1 MVVGKVVCGMFRVLS
16 LSLRVLGG
24 RVWGRGRVGT
34 RHKRVLSL
42 LSASL
47 PSVLLLPR
55 GDGESPVSMPGSGLD
70 GSAGVINLAW
80 YREWLGF
87 RSLDFSCLDYA
98 WHFLMNGWGGTILS
112 DPGGS

>member
-1 MVVGKVVCGMFRVLS
+1 MF
-16 LSLRVLGG
+16 LRVLAGC
-24 RVWGRGRVGT
+24 VWGRVRVGT

-55 GDGESPVSMPGSGLD
+55 GDGKSPISMPGSGHA

-80 YREWLGF
+80 FCACSGF
-87 RSLDFSCLDYA
+87 RSLDLDRSRYA
-98 WHFLMNGWGGTILS
+98 S
-112 DPGGS
+112 